1 MFSRSTFYFFITPL
15 LVVLMATASYAKDF
29 IIYSIAQELPMG
41 YAKEKKIK
49 NYYINIGKSQGIKD
63 GTMLDVFRVQSELN
77 PYESNKRYNYKI
89 KIGELKVIH
98 SDQEAAIGRIEK
110 MRDDEDLPIFEF
122 QDLIIGDQ
130 VSVHVK

>member
-1 MFSRSTFYFFITPL
+1 MLSRSSFYYFITPL
-15 LVVLMATASYAKDF
+15 LIVMMASATYAKDF

-49 NYYINIGKSQGIKD
+49 NYYVNIGKAQGIKE
-63 GTMLDVFRVQSELN
+63 GTLLDVFRVQSELN
-77 PYESNKRYNYKI
+77 PYESNKRYTYKI
-89 KIGELKVIH
+89 KIGEMKVIH

-110 MRDDEDLPIFEF
+110 MRDDDDLPLFEF

>member
-1 MFSRSTFYFFITPL
+1 MFSRSSFYYFITPIL
-15 LVVLMATASYAKDF
+15 IVMMATATYAKDF

-49 NYYINIGKSQGIKD
+49 NYYVNIGKAQGIKD
-63 GTMLDVFRVQSELN
+63 GTMLDVFRIQSELN
-77 PYESNKRYNYKI
+77 PYESNKRYSYKI
-89 KIGELKVIH
+89 KIGEMKVIH
-98 SDQEAAIGRIEK
+98 SDQEAAIARVEK